1 MNAARW
7 AEAVCPGVVH
17 PQVRYKQL
25 LGNLLQPGTRWLDL
39 GCGHEVIRR
48 WALLP
53 GEKETSFTLTP
64 TLSVGVDGDV
74 EALRSN
80 QCTPY
85 RVAADLHA
93 LPFADD
99 SFEIVTSNMVL
110 EHSSNPAALMLEV
123 WRVLRRKGVFV
134 FHTPNKYYPMSL
146 LAAAL
151 PDDIKSRVV
160 ALASRRPE
168 KDVYPTFYR
177 MNSDSEISR
186 VSKNAGF
193 RIKHSELLESLTFN
207 PHRSV
212 FLLNLALAWLLRR
225 PVLSRFRPAYLVM
238 LCKPDIGC
246 ACKRLEAFA
255 AA

>member
-7 AEAVCPGVVH
+7 ADAVCPGVVH

-25 LGNLLQPGTRWLDL
+25 LQNLLQPGTRWLDL
-39 GCGHEVIRR
+39 GCGHEVIRP

-53 GEKETSFTLTP
+53 GEKETSLTHAP
-64 TLSVGVDGDV
+64 TLSVGVDGDFA
-74 EALRSN
+74 ALRSN
-80 QCTPY
+80 QCTPN
-85 RVAADLHA
+85 RVTADLHA

-99 SFEIVTSNMVL
+99 SFDIVTSNMVL
-110 EHSSNPAALMLEV
+110 EHSRNPGALMSEV

-134 FHTPNKYYPMSL
+134 FHTPNKYYPMSV
-146 LAAAL
+146 LAAML

-160 ALASRRPE
+160 AFASHRPE

-177 MNSDSEISR
+177 MNSDTAISKI
-186 VSKNAGF
+186 SADAGF
-193 RIKHSELLESLTFN
+193 RIKHSELLESLSFN

-225 PVLSRFRPAYLVM
+225 TILSQFKPAYLVM
-238 LCKPDIGC
+238 LCKPGVEC
-246 ACKRLEAFA
+246 ACKRLEASA